1 MVDFDVAK
9 GLGFFG
15 SLAVLLSIAALIFL
29 GVLSLLISP
38 ILFLL
43 GYILVLLS
51 FYFLSKYYQHRG
63 MFLYAL
69 TSLTLSFLGT
79 LTLIYTL
86 SPLVPED
93 FSGSRLAQLTLLAV
107 LGRIAIIVA
116 SALLWYKALITLYEK
131 SGEPMIERAAF
142 AYGIFAITSSLG
154 LLTGA
159 ISLIS
164 TFFQLIAFATFLL
177 NWIFLTI
184 GFYRLEEFGVGEEV

>member
-1 MVDFDVAK
+1 
-9 GLGFFG
+9 
-15 SLAVLLSIAALIFL
+15 
-29 GVLSLLISP
+29 
-38 ILFLL
+38 
-43 GYILVLLS
+43 
-51 FYFLSKYYQHRG
+51 

-93 FSGSRLAQLTLLAV
+93 LSGPRLAQLTLIAV

-116 SALLWYKALITLYEK
+116 SALLWYKALVTLYEK
-131 SGEPMIERAAF
+131 SGEPMIERVAF

-177 NWIFLTI
+177 NWIFLTT
-184 GFYRLEEFGVGEEV
+184 GFYRLEGFGVGEEV